1 MDRRTL
7 SHKAN
12 DADAGAVHI
21 MAATARDRN
30 AAPWQNRASSLVEIE
45 SRDVQHNRLS
55 TGRHIRCLA
64 TIR

>member
-7 SHKAN
+7 SHSHKAN

-30 AAPWQNRASSLVEIE
+30 AAP
-45 SRDVQHNRLS
+45 
-55 TGRHIRCLA
+55 
-64 TIR
+64 